1 MYILGCSVFICNFH
15 RQQAWECWLTKKIH
29 GHSENKSNIIPMFR
43 RIAHSE
49 AIEDSERAI
58 EELKSSKYWES
69 DRVLREYFTKT
80 WLKVKE
86 VILTA
91 KKCKCKTI
99 FQGGNQMCYQCY
111 QII

>member
-1 MYILGCSVFICNFH
+1 
-15 RQQAWECWLTKKIH
+15 
-29 GHSENKSNIIPMFR
+29 MFR

-58 EELKSSKYWES
+58 EELKSSKYWER

-91 KKCKCKTI
+91 KKSKCKI
-99 FQGGNQMCYQCY
+99 MFEGGNVLSD
-111 QII
+111 IITKTDSLHIYNQNKMELLLKTSI

>member
-1 MYILGCSVFICNFH
+1 
-15 RQQAWECWLTKKIH
+15 
-29 GHSENKSNIIPMFR
+29 MFR

-91 KKCKCKTI
+91 K
-99 FQGGNQMCYQCY
+99 
-111 QII
+111 